1 MPQQIKNSYVPSLPL
16 MGICP
21 KELKSK
27 FWRDPMYI
35 ANIIHDSLQVHFKN
49 SLF

>member
-1 MPQQIKNSYVPSLPL
+1 MDNCIEMPQQIKNSYVPSLPL

-27 FWRDPMYI
+27 F
-35 ANIIHDSLQVHFKN
+35 
-49 SLF
+49 